1 MGRYDFKRG
10 GYFFGRLGLN
20 PHPCAGMVQGEQ
32 FFHWL
37 FCGGLMTFMQH
48 TEEINDGLFKLEKL
62 IGEIRVDILSGQ
74 ESR

>member
-1 MGRYDFKRG
+1 
-10 GYFFGRLGLN
+10 
-20 PHPCAGMVQGEQ
+20 MVQGEQ